1 MNDKK
6 STKNESLDQ
15 DQEHVAEVEVEV
27 EVEAEAEAEAEVEAA
42 LIADKGPGLASSRIL
57 VSSTAAFCLGAVL
70 FLAMAL
76 QVSNKVGQVDDMLI
90 ALTKRAVNMNT
101 AISSFEELNVTI
113 QEMGDIQEQFLDQQ
127 NLLLIAVK
135 EIKTQIPA
143 EAAQKVAKQNAAV
156 GLKINQLEN
165 TLNKQ
170 NLTIANVTKSMV
182 GLSSRIEK
190 FEERL
195 VDVKRLTED
204 VDALVTLERE
214 DYLEVLKRQAIL
226 QEAQGGKQ
234 IVKVPRDPDLI
245 FYSIKTP

>member
-6 STKNESLDQ
+6 STKNESLDE
-15 DQEHVAEVEVEV
+15 DQEHVA
-27 EVEAEAEAEAEVEAA
+27 EAEAEAEAEAA
-42 LIADKGPGLASSRIL
+42 EVLTADKAPSVASSRML
-57 VSSTAAFCLGAVL
+57 FSSTAAFCLGAIL

-101 AISSFEELNVTI
+101 AISSFEELNGTI

-143 EAAQKVAKQNAAV
+143 EAAQKVATQNAAV